1 MSSVLA
7 GAAAFL
13 LFVLVTWLV
22 FHLPAGS
29 DASAPRR
36 LRWLRWLRRGRDRS
50 RDRGAGPVVPAA
62 PERPRR
68 PIEDIVSDA
77 RRYASRVHEPPR
89 GTSYAKHVAAC
100 TVYDRVLGEACAA
113 LDIEHLLGVLPPGEE
128 RDAERTRIETA
139 LWLAGLRLE
148 DAA

>member
-13 LFVLVTWLV
+13 LFALVTWLV

-29 DASAPRR
+29 DASVPAARRR
-36 LRWLRWLRRGRDRS
+36 LRGLTRRRNG
-50 RDRGAGPVVPAA
+50 DRGAAAPAA
-62 PERPRR
+62 PPRPRR

-100 TVYDRVLGEACAA
+100 SVYDRVLGEACAA

>member
-1 MSSVLA
+1 MLI

-13 LFVLVTWLV
+13 LFVLVTWAA
-22 FHLPAGS
+22 FRRPARSGKP
-29 DASAPRR
+29 AAAAP
-36 LRWLRWLRRGRDRS
+36 RWLRRRS
-50 RDRGAGPVVPAA
+50 GASRGSSSAA
-62 PERPRR
+62 PSVSAVPPRPRR

-89 GTSYAKHVAAC
+89 GTSSAKHVAAC

-113 LDIEHLLGVLPPGEE
+113 LEIEHLLGVLPPGEE

>member
-13 LFVLVTWLV
+13 LFALVSWLV
-22 FHLPAGS
+22 FHLSAGS
-29 DASAPRR
+29 DASARRR
-36 LRWLRWLRRGRDRS
+36 LRWLRGRRDKS
-50 RDRGAGPVVPAA
+50 RGRGAGPVVPAV

-77 RRYASRVHEPPR
+77 RRFAARVHEPPR

>member
-1 MSSVLA
+1 MSSVLP
-7 GAAAFL
+7 GAATFV

-22 FHLPAGS
+22 FHLPGGFRASTPPGS
-29 DASAPRR
+29 
-36 LRWLRWLRRGRDRS
+36 RWLGRGRVRAARS
-50 RDRGAGPVVPAA
+50 VPPVPVRPA
-62 PERPRR
+62 R

-89 GTSYAKHVAAC
+89 GTSYAKHVAFC
-100 TVYDRVLGEACAA
+100 SVYDRVLGEACAA

>member
-1 MSSVLA
+1 MSWVLP
-7 GAAAFL
+7 GAASFV
-13 LFVLVTWLV
+13 FVVLVTWSV
-22 FHLPAGS
+22 FHRP
-29 DASAPRR
+29 
-36 LRWLRWLRRGRDRS
+36 GRDRAS
-50 RDRGAGPVVPAA
+50 SRRGVAGRWRRRTRDRGRRPARVA
-62 PERPRR
+62 PLPARPAR

-89 GTSYAKHVAAC
+89 GTSYAKHAAAC
-100 TVYDRVLGEACAA
+100 GVYDRVLGEACAA

>member
-1 MSSVLA
+1 MSSVLP
-7 GAAAFL
+7 GAAVFG

-22 FHLPAGS
+22 FHLPGCFG
-29 DASAPRR
+29 APTSRAR
-36 LRWLRWLRRGRDRS
+36 AWLGRRRGRS
-50 RDRGAGPVVPAA
+50 EAGGAARAASLPA
-62 PERPRR
+62 RPRR

-77 RRYASRVHEPPR
+77 RRFAPRVHEPPR
-89 GTSYAKHVAAC
+89 GTSYAKHLAVC
-100 TVYDRVLGEACAA
+100 SVYDRVLGEACDA
-113 LDIEHLLGVLPPGEE
+113 LGIEHLLGVLPAGDE

>member
-1 MSSVLA
+1 MSSVLIS
-7 GAAAFL
+7 AAAFV
-13 LFVLVTWLV
+13 LFVLVTWVVLHV
-22 FHLPAGS
+22 RAGS
-29 DASAPRR
+29 GAPARAAVGWIRR
-36 LRWLRWLRRGRDRS
+36 RRGGT
-50 RDRGAGPVVPAA
+50 RGRGTPAPPPVPA
-62 PERPRR
+62 RPRR

-77 RRYASRVHEPPR
+77 RRYAALVHEPPR